1 MCRSAEYLI
10 CRPDSWTWYKNHLL
24 YLKEGY
30 SRLSL
35 IEGHFYK
42 MDTSLGRTPRVGYLN
57 EVQLR
62 PRFRKSLD
70 LQISS
75 LEGSFKKTNAFVSTL
90 EMVFTKERSANWKW
104 LKTRLCLTLAKLRL
118 NNWPVELAPSF
129 PWAPAYSLYLT
140 LHKTDIVVPKVSV
153 LQRIDPFTDTAAILN

>member
-62 PRFRKSLD
+62 PLLRKSLD
-70 LQISS
+70 IQISS
-75 LEGSFKKTNAFVSTL
+75 LVGSFKKTNAFVSTL
-90 EMVFTKERSANWKW
+90 VQKSVRQTENGLKRVF
-104 LKTRLCLTLAKLRL
+104 
-118 NNWPVELAPSF
+118 V
-129 PWAPAYSLYLT
+129 
-140 LHKTDIVVPKVSV
+140 
-153 LQRIDPFTDTAAILN
+153 